1 MERADSAK
9 LAGLQWQ
16 VSQRCNGGEC
26 VRVADGGQM
35 IFLGDT
41 KNPSGP
47 VFSYSRP
54 QWQALITQIKRGD
67 LDLF

>member
-1 MERADSAK
+1 MQLANPTK
-9 LAGLQWQ
+9 LTGLAWK

-26 VRVADGGQM
+26 VRVADDGQM

-41 KNPSGP
+41 KNPSAL

-54 QWQALITQIKRGD
+54 QWQALINQIKSGD
-67 LDLF
+67 LDLY